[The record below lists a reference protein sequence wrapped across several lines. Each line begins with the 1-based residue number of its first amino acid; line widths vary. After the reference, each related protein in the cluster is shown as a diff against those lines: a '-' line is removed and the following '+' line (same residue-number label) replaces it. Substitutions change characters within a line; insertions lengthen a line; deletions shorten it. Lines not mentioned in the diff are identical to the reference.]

1 MTGGPVFSHKGGNF
15 APVAEQGSPA
25 YGRLRR
31 VLRWVVA
38 AYAALGIL
46 IYHFQDRLFFR
57 PVPLA
62 PDHRYDFGIPHRER
76 NLRFSEGA
84 VIHIVEFPAPVE
96 SRRGIVLY
104 YHGNRRN
111 ISWYARH
118 VGGFHRNGYD
128 VWMIDY
134 PGYGKST
141 GPLEVDVLFAY
152 ALQMYRLARTQAPPD
167 SIVIYGRSMGTGI
180 AAWLASREPAGRLIL
195 ETPYY
200 SLASLGAAYLPVY
213 PWERMIRHRIRTH
226 EYLREVKA
234 PVTVFQGT
242 DDWTVPM
249 RNASR
254 LKPFLKPGDE
264 FVTIEGGGH
273 NDLESF
279 PAFRRK
285 MDSLLSR

>member
-1 MTGGPVFSHKGGNF
+1 MTRVKDS
-15 APVAEQGSPA
+15 VS
-25 YGRLRR
+25 RR
-31 VLRWVVA
+31 VLRKLRWA
-38 AYAALGIL
+38 LLAYALLGIAIFL
-46 IYHFQDRLFFR
+46 LQDRFLFR
-57 PVPLA
+57 PVALS

-76 NLRFSEGA
+76 NIRFSGSA
-84 VIHIVEFPAPVE
+84 TINIVEFPAPVE
-96 SRRGIVLY
+96 TRRGIVLY

-141 GPLEVDVLFAY
+141 GKLEVDVLFAY

-180 AAWLASREPAGRLIL
+180 AAWLAAREPARRLIL

-200 SLASLGAAYLPVY
+200 SLASLLSTYLPVY
-213 PWERMIRHRIRTH
+213 PWDRMIRYGIRTY
-226 EYLREVKA
+226 EYLPDVKA

-242 DDWTVPM
+242 DDWTVPL

-264 FVTIEGGGH
+264 FVVIEGGSH

-279 PAFRRK
+279 PDFRRK
-285 MDSLLSR
+285 MDSVLSR